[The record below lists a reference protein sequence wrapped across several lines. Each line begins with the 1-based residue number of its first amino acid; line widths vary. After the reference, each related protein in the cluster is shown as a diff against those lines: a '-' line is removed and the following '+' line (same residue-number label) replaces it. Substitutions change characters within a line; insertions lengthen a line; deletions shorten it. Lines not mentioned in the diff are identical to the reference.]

1 MTLDARSG
9 APAVLECAGVSVRFG
24 GLQALADVDLEV
36 REGEITGLIGPNGAG
51 KTTLFETI
59 SGFQRVSGGNIRY
72 RSPGSA
78 ETVDLLSHSP
88 GDRAGLGI
96 GRTLQNVRLFPYLT
110 IVDNLRIA
118 LHRHMSGGVL
128 SHAFQLP
135 AARKEEGEILE
146 RAERL
151 VELIGMQAFAE
162 KYASELSYGT
172 LRLLELACMVA
183 LEPKMLLLDEP
194 ASGIS
199 QKETEALGPLL
210 RRIQQETG
218 STMLVIEHDMPL
230 VMGLADWIYVLD
242 AGQNL
247 AQGTPEQ
254 VQQDERVVEA
264 YLGTPTEQRRVT
276 SAAAS
281 TAGRGG
287 GAPRTGGARVGA
299 PGREDDTEVLLEV
312 DGVDVAYDKVQVL
325 YDVDV
330 VVRRGERIALLGT
343 NGAGKSTVLKAAS
356 GLVPLKAG
364 SIRWKGEDIA
374 SMSAEALVRAG
385 LGHVPGGRGLFPT
398 LSVSENLKMGGYI
411 LRPSEVAGE
420 VERVVDYFPWIKD
433 RLDQPA
439 GTLSGGEQQQLA
451 TARALMSRPELLMID
466 ELSLGLAPIV
476 IERLMETVQRLHE
489 AEGLTILIV
498 EQQASFALGY
508 TDRAYFLEKGQCR
521 YDGPSAGLLDR
532 PDLLRSVF
540 LAGAAAGFSGGE
552 GRRPRRVKKAA
563 PKRAATKTAA
573 TKKAPS
579 TKKAATKKATAN
591 KATTKKATTKRT
603 TTRRGL
609 SS

>member
-1 MTLDARSG
+1 MTSDARSG
-9 APAVLECAGVSVRFG
+9 APVILDCSGVSVRFG
-24 GLQALADVDLEV
+24 GLQALADVDLQV
-36 REGEITGLIGPNGAG
+36 RAGEITGLIGPNGAG
-51 KTTLFETI
+51 KTTLFEAI
-59 SGFQRVSGGNIRY
+59 SGFQPVSGGKIGY
-72 RSPGSA
+72 RADGSG
-78 ETVDLLSHSP
+78 ELVDLLRHTA

-118 LHRHMSGGVL
+118 LHRHMSRGIL

-135 AARKEEGEILE
+135 ESRKEEKEILG
-146 RAERL
+146 RAEALVRL
-151 VELIGMQAFAE
+151 MGLDAFAE

-172 LRLLELACMVA
+172 LRLLELACMLA

-210 RRIQQETG
+210 RRIQQETN

-230 VMGLADWIYVLD
+230 IMGLADWIYVLD

-247 AQGTPEQ
+247 AEGTPAE

-264 YLGTPTEQRRVT
+264 YLGTPTEQRK
-276 SAAAS
+276 AK
-281 TAGRGG
+281 
-287 GAPRTGGARVGA
+287 ARRDADGS
-299 PGREDDTEVLLEV
+299 DSEVLLEV
-312 DGVDVAYDKVQVL
+312 EGIDVAYDKVQVL
-325 YDVDV
+325 YGVDV
-330 VVRRGERIALLGT
+330 VVRRGERVALLGT

-356 GLVPLKAG
+356 GLVGLKAG
-364 SIRWKGEDIA
+364 TIRWKGQDI
-374 SMSAEALVRAG
+374 STMSAEALVRAG

-398 LSVSENLKMGGYI
+398 LSVRENLKMGGY
-411 LRPSEVAGE
+411 LLPKGDVDGE
-420 VERVVDYFPWIKD
+420 IDRVIGYFPWIKE

-466 ELSLGLAPIV
+466 ELSRGLAPLV
-476 IERLMETVQRLHE
+476 IERVMETVQRLHE
-489 AEGLTILIV
+489 EEGLTLLIV

-508 TDRAYFLEKGQCR
+508 TDRAYFLEKGQAR
-521 YDGPSAGLLDR
+521 YDGPSSGLLDR

-540 LAGAAAGFSGGE
+540 LAGAAAGFAGGSP
-552 GRRPRRVKKAA
+552 GRTRRVRRAAPKKAA
-563 PKRAATKTAA
+563 PKAVT
-573 TKKAPS
+573 
-579 TKKAATKKATAN
+579 
-591 KATTKKATTKRT
+591 KATTKRT
-603 TTRRGL
+603 TAKKATAKKASPKKR